1 MAFSGDA
8 IVLKPVLALAAAGF
22 LSVALWKILS
32 IVFLPLAGVV
42 LGLVMTVVKLAALVA
57 IVMLV
62 IWWLRRNDDRQAP
75 AD

>member
-1 MAFSGDA
+1 
-8 IVLKPVLALAAAGF
+8 VLKPVLALAAAGF

-32 IVFLPLAGVV
+32 ILFLPLAGVV
-42 LGLVMTVVKLAALVA
+42 LGLVMTILKLAALVA

-62 IWWLRRNDDRQAP
+62 IWWLRKNGGKEGP

>member
-1 MAFSGDA
+1 MF
-8 IVLKPVLALAAAGF
+8 KPVLVLAAAGF

-32 IVFLPLAGVV
+32 MLFLPLAGVL
-42 LGLVMTVVKLAALVA
+42 LGLVITILKLAALVA

-62 IWWLRRNDDRQAP
+62 VWWLRRNGDKEAR